1 MEGLD
6 FRRDLSAAWD
16 LSGRYATDI
25 FTEEAERIIQEHNSS
40 SPLFLYLSH
49 LASHAGNAG
58 KLVEA
63 PQHTINR
70 FHHITEPNRKTYAGK
85 SVSLWGVELTRQ
97 SFCVFAVLLQ
107 CQECHEE

>member
-6 FRRDLSAAWD
+6 FRRNLSTAWD

-25 FTEEAERIIQEHNSS
+25 FTEEAERIIHEHDSS

-63 PQHTINR
+63 PQHVINM
-70 FHHITEPNRKTYAGK
+70 FHHIIEPNRKTYAGK
-85 SVSLWGVELTRQ
+85 SVT
-97 SFCVFAVLLQ
+97 
-107 CQECHEE
+107 

>member
-6 FRRDLSAAWD
+6 FRRNLSAAWD

-25 FTEEAERIIQEHNSS
+25 FTEEAERIIQDHNST

-58 KLVEA
+58 KLLEA
-63 PQHTINR
+63 PQYTINMFR
-70 FHHITEPNRKTYAGK
+70 HITEPNRKTYAGK
-85 SVSLWGVELTRQ
+85 SVSLRVTEVTVVIHSLFIRDDPY
-97 SFCVFAVLLQ
+97 SRF
-107 CQECHEE
+107 